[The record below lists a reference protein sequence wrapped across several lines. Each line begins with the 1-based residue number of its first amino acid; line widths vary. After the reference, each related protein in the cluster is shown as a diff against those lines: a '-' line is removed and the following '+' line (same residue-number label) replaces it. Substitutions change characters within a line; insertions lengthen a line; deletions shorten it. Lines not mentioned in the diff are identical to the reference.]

1 MEAFTQ
7 VEWKAVVLKDVKI
20 LASLAL
26 LVVSLVIRV
35 NLWLSRRSRNNG
47 LGVGRWDWSK
57 EVVVITGGSN
67 GIGKQTAL
75 LLAREGIK
83 TVVIDSSDL
92 SYTQREYMLPFLKW
106 RNALMS
112 LSRHFG

>member
-1 MEAFTQ
+1 M
-7 VEWKAVVLKDVKI
+7 KDNKI

-26 LVVSLVIRV
+26 LVISLVIRG

-47 LGVGRWDWSK
+47 LGVGTWDWSK
-57 EVVVITGGSN
+57 EIVVITGGSH

-83 TVVIDSSDL
+83 TVVIDSSEL
-92 SYTQREYMLPFLKW
+92 SYTKRESLFAVLK
-106 RNALMS
+106 RRITFTS
-112 LSRHFG
+112 LSCYLG